1 MQSKRAL
8 ITAAVSG
15 VLAVGA
21 IALTNPAFA
30 ADAAAKEKCYGVAKA
45 GKNDCAGNGHAC
57 SGQGKKDADAGEW
70 ISLPA
75 GTCDHLL
82 NGKAVPEKAK

>member
-8 ITAAVSG
+8 ITAAISG

-21 IALTNPAFA
+21 IALANPAVA
-30 ADAAAKEKCYGVAKA
+30 GDVEKEKCFGVAKP

-57 SGQGKKDADAGEW
+57 SGQAKEGADAAGEW
-70 ISLPA
+70 ISLPK
-75 GTCDHLL
+75 GTCERLM
-82 NGKAVPEKAK
+82 NGRPVAEKAQ